1 MRALLLSDQLSFS
14 DGVSTPT
21 PSIGEALVQVSQAGI
36 CNTDLELVRGY
47 MGFAGIPGHEFVG
60 RLVEVPPGLCDESGQ
75 PLTVGC
81 RVVAEINCSPPG
93 GPQLPALRAHDPK
106 RTTLGIFR
114 RNGAFAEYLTVPSQ
128 NLHRVP
134 DSVSDDQAIFVEPL
148 AAALQILEQVKLAP
162 TDRVAVLGDGK
173 LGLLCSQ
180 VLAQGSAA
188 VVWAIGKHPSKLAL
202 LDGHGGRGV
211 TTCLLGDVEARVP
224 ELFDTVVDCTGS
236 PAGLERAIS
245 LLRPRGTLVL
255 KSTYAPPSLGEDPA
269 RLRQAQTQLQQALT
283 KVVIDEI
290 SVMGSRCGPFGAAL
304 RMLSEGRVRVEPLI
318 HSRYRLADG
327 VAAFR
332 AAAEP
337 GVLKVVLT
345 P

>member
-14 DGVSTPT
+14 DGVSTPA

-93 GPQLPALRAHDPK
+93 GPNWPALRAHDPK

-114 RNGAFAEYLTVPSQ
+114 RNGAFAEYLTVPAQ

-134 DSVSDDQAIFVEPL
+134 DAVSDDQAIFVEPL

-162 TDRVAVLGDGK
+162 TSRVAVLGDGK

-188 VVWAIGKHPSKLAL
+188 VVWAIGKHPGKLAL
-202 LDGHGGRGV
+202 LHGHGGRGV
-211 TTCLLGDVEARVP
+211 TTCVLGEVATRAP
-224 ELFDTVVDCTGS
+224 ALFDLVVDCTGS
-236 PAGLERAIS
+236 PAGLEQALS

-269 RLRQAQTQLQQALT
+269 RLRLAQTQLQQALT

-290 SVMGSRCGPFGAAL
+290 CVMGSRCGPFGAAL
-304 RMLSEGRVRVEPLI
+304 RLLAEGRVSVEPMI
-318 HSRYRLADG
+318 HSRFRLEDG
-327 VAAFR
+327 IAAFR